1 MSITNAY
8 WVSPIASHTSLAS
21 NILGNH
27 LGNQI
32 PWYPPKR
39 AVSAGLYFG
48 DNPIINRRELIYTP
62 FTSLRY
68 ANTKRYSGLPSINPN
83 SMAAKFDRSKYVI
96 SI

>member
-8 WVSPIASHTSLAS
+8 WVSPISPHTSLAS
-21 NILGNH
+21 NIVGNH

-39 AVSAGLYFG
+39 VPDAGLYFG
-48 DNPIINRRELIYTP
+48 ANAIINRRQLIYTP
-62 FTSLRY
+62 FTSMRRPFP
-68 ANTKRYSGLPSINPN
+68 KRYSGLPSINPN
-83 SMAAKFDRSKYVI
+83 SIAAKFDRSKYII